1 MGFIKAI
8 GCLVVIVAIAA
19 VAYLSRGLWWG
30 RVTGRNPVDS
40 VSVAALTWQPLTT
53 EGSVRARQALQR
65 LAARTG
71 PQYVDVAPGDL
82 AAYIF
87 RELSRTLPSSADS
100 IQAAAIGE
108 RLHVRALILTSDLGA
123 KDALGPISML
133 LGTQERVQMGG
144 TIRIIRPGFA
154 EFQVKEFRIRDF
166 ALPQALIPRLIRQ
179 ITRGARPPGLAPD
192 GLPLRTPVYIGD
204 VRVSNGKITLYKA
217 VSTPSLSAPNAAK
230 SPDR

>member
-1 MGFIKAI
+1 MKAL
-8 GCLVVIVAIAA
+8 GCLVVIVVIAA
-19 VAYLSRGLWWG
+19 AAYLSRGLWWA
-30 RVTGRNPVDS
+30 RVSGRNPADGA
-40 VSVAALTWQPLTT
+40 SVATLTWQPLTT
-53 EGSVRARQALQR
+53 NGSVRARQALQR
-65 LAARTG
+65 LASRTG

-87 RELSRTLPSSADS
+87 RELSRTLPTSADS
-100 IQAAAIGE
+100 IQAAAIGD

-123 KDALGPISML
+123 KEALGPISML

-144 TIRIIRPGFA
+144 SMRIIRPGFA

-179 ITRGARPPGLAPD
+179 LTRGERPPGLSPE
-192 GLPLRTPVYIGD
+192 GLPLKTPEFIGD
-204 VRVSNGKITLYKA
+204 VRVSNNKITLYKA
-217 VSTPSLSAPNAAK
+217 VQTPSLSAPNAAK